1 MANSRDTALDTL
13 LGPIA
18 PAIRTASRF
27 AIFANLIWLVQ
38 TAIIAWVLARILK
51 GDPHFVGYMAA
62 CFIGLAI
69 IKSVLIAMS
78 EARSSAA
85 GDSLIAQCRR
95 IIVEKE
101 ARFFGGDM
109 GAGATAA
116 LSFEKLDMIVPY
128 VGRYRQA
135 MARVRIVP
143 IIIIIIAAYYSWVAA
158 LIFMITGPLIPVFM
172 ALIGWAAKDAS
183 ENQMAEMGTMNDMIV
198 DRLPAI
204 LDMRV
209 LNASGRFLDGF
220 TQSADRLRIRTMA
233 VLKIAFLTS
242 TVLELFAA
250 IGVAL
255 MAIYLGFSLLGAIR
269 FGQSWGGLTPF
280 SVIWILL
287 IAPEFYQSLRDLSAA
302 WHDKAAASAVAD
314 EWQKWFD
321 QDRTPIIGSGQSVV
335 LGENFGVK
343 TVGAVA
349 LLGQQRISIPNF
361 ELKSG
366 QSIAITGPSGAGK
379 STTLNAIAGL
389 VPIVDGAVY
398 VNGKVLDD
406 GTAAAWR
413 DDIGWM
419 PQAPH
424 FFDDTLQFNLDFGTG
439 ADIWPALTS
448 VGMADV
454 VERLPKGAQTI
465 LGETGAGLSGGE
477 ARRLTLCRAILANP
491 RLIIADEPTADLDP
505 KTAEIV
511 TNALLELKSK
521 GVALIVSTHDARLAE
536 QMDQVIEV
544 SA

>member
-1 MANSRDTALDTL
+1 MANSRDTALDRL
-13 LGPIA
+13 LSPIN
-18 PAIRTASRF
+18 PAIRTASRI
-27 AIFANLIWLVQ
+27 AIFANLIWLLQ
-38 TAIIAWVLARILK
+38 TAMIAWILARLLT
-51 GDPHFVGYMAA
+51 GDPHYVGYVVA

-69 IKSVLIAMS
+69 VKAALHAMS

-101 ARFFGGDM
+101 ARFLGGEM

-116 LSFEKLDMIVPY
+116 LGFEKLDMIVPY

-135 MARVRIVP
+135 MARVRVVP
-143 IIIIIIAAYYSWVAA
+143 IIIVVIAAYYSWVAA
-158 LIFMITGPLIPVFM
+158 LIFMVTGPLIPVFM

-204 LDMRV
+204 LDMRL
-209 LNASGRFLDGF
+209 LNASDRFLHGF
-220 TQSADRLRIRTMA
+220 SQSADRLRSRTMA

-255 MAIYLGFSLLGAIR
+255 MAIYLGFSLLGAIS

-314 EWQKWFD
+314 DWQKWFN
-321 QDRTPIIGSGQSVV
+321 QDRTPMIGTGQSPIES
-335 LGENFGVK
+335 ENFGLK
-343 TVGAVA
+343 TIGAVA
-349 LLGQQRISIPNF
+349 QVGQQRISIPDF

-379 STTLNAIAGL
+379 STTLNALAGL
-389 VPIVDGAVY
+389 APIVDGVVY
-398 VNGKVLDD
+398 VNGAVLDD
-406 GTAAAWR
+406 ATAAAWR

-439 ADIWPALTS
+439 ADIWPALAS
-448 VGMADV
+448 VGMAEV

-465 LGETGAGLSGGE
+465 LGETGGGLSGGE

-491 RLIIADEPTADLDP
+491 RLIIADEPTADLDT

-511 TNALLELKSK
+511 TNALLELRAK
-521 GVALIVSTHDARLAE
+521 GISLIVSTHDARLAE

>member
-1 MANSRDTALDTL
+1 MDSL
-13 LGPIA
+13 LSPIDA
-18 PAIRTASRF
+18 DIRTASRF
-27 AIFANLIWLVQ
+27 AILANLIWLPQ
-38 TAIIAWVLARILK
+38 TAIIALVLARLLQ
-51 GDPHFVGYMAA
+51 GDRPYIGYMVI
-62 CFIGLAI
+62 CFVGLAI
-69 IKSVLIAMS
+69 IRTVFAAMS

-101 ARFFGGDM
+101 ARFFSAEI

-143 IIIIIIAAYYSWVAA
+143 IIIIVIAAYYSWVAA

-204 LDMRV
+204 LDMRL
-209 LNASGRFLDGF
+209 LNTSERFVKGF
-220 TQSADRLRIRTMA
+220 TQAADRLRTRTMA

-255 MAIYLGFSLLGAIR
+255 MAIYLGFSLLGAIG

-314 EWQKWFD
+314 DWQKWFD
-321 QDRTPIIGSGQSVV
+321 QVRPPVIGAGQSAF
-335 LGENFGVK
+335 LGETFGVK
-343 TVGAVA
+343 TIGAVA
-349 LLGQQRISIPNF
+349 QVGQQRIQIPDF
-361 ELKSG
+361 EVKSG
-366 QSIAITGPSGAGK
+366 QGIAITGPSGAGK
-379 STTLNAIAGL
+379 STALNALAGL
-389 VPIVDGAVY
+389 VPIVDGAVH
-398 VNGKVLDD
+398 VNGQVLDD
-406 GTAAAWR
+406 DKVAAWR
-413 DDIGWM
+413 DEIGWM

-439 ADIWPALTS
+439 ADIWPALKS
-448 VGMADV
+448 VDMADV
-454 VERLPKGAQTI
+454 VDRLPNGAQTK
-465 LGETGAGLSGGE
+465 LGETGGGLSGGE

-491 RLIIADEPTADLDP
+491 KLIIADEPTADLDP

-511 TNALLELKSK
+511 TNALLNLKSK

-536 QMDQVIEV
+536 RMDQVIEV